1 MIEGGGGAHI
11 IIPRPRNELSLVS
24 YTYGGREGGMGN
36 VRERERGAKSNLPLQ
51 ITFIG
56 WDCQV
61 PPESKR

>member
-1 MIEGGGGAHI
+1 M
-11 IIPRPRNELSLVS
+11 PRPRNELSLVS
-24 YTYGGREGGMGN
+24 YTYRGGRDGKRERK
-36 VRERERGAKSNLPLQ
+36 REREAKSNLPLQ